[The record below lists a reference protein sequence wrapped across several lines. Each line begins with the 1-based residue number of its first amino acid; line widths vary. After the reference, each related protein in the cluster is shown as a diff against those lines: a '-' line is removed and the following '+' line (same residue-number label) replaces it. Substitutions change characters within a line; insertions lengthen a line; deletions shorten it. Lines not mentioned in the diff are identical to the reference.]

1 MQAISGTVH
10 MWLIKVAMLQA
21 ISLQFCQSLPPTFQL
36 HKLQIESAG
45 SNTPTASS
53 PDVVQS
59 SFQYFLNIDPDD
71 NSHVLFDMQLKYFQH
86 SQRVKTMDARNQT
99 ITFKELL
106 YKELIRNFFINI
118 KSSNIYLF
126 VNDLILVIAY

>member
-21 ISLQFCQSLPPTFQL
+21 ISLQFCLSLPPTFQL
-36 HKLQIESAG
+36 HKLQTESAG

-59 SFQYFLNIDPDD
+59 SFQCFLNIDPDD
-71 NSHVLFDMQLKYFQH
+71 NSHVLFDMQLKYFLH

-99 ITFKELL
+99 IKFKELL
-106 YKELIRNFFINI
+106 YKELVRNFFINI